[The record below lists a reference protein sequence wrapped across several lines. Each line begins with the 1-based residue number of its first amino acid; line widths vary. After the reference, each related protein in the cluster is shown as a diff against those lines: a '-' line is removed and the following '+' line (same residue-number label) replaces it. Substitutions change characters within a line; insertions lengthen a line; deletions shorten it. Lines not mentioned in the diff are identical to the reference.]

1 MQRESGQL
9 NGFLMKWQ
17 ILYSANDSAGQSS
30 KSTTTK
36 SFVTKRISLPSLSQ
50 IELLKATNE
59 ASFRG
64 LSVPGF
70 RSVLEAEN
78 NGTDLTLKL
87 QFVHGESLKE
97 RLSKKPSLIDKI
109 KFCLQITKTLSEVH
123 RKEFVH
129 LNLNPAHIIF
139 EAETDEVFFISLGLA
154 TRIKR
159 KIGIER
165 RLVFFEADYD
175 FIAPEQT
182 GRISTD
188 IGFYTD
194 IYSLGII
201 FYWIFTNQLPFE
213 SKAGAS
219 KIHAHIALTPKHPS
233 EISDIPMVLSDMIMK
248 MIEKDVQNRYQS
260 AQGVLY
266 DLEMILYTLQKDFVN
281 EGFLLGTQD
290 SSGQLLFSDQLY
302 ARDAQI
308 AQLKEAFSRAT
319 EKEKNLVYVCG
330 SSGVGKSALVER
342 LYRPVVQAGGFFISG
357 KFDQLKADV
366 PYSAFSQALGK
377 LVNQILLLNEN
388 ELNKWKTKLHSL
400 LQPIGRVLFEIVPGL
415 DKLLDNEP
423 EIPHLSGA
431 EAQMRFNYALS
442 KFFRVFS
449 ELGKPVFIF
458 IDDLQWSDVSSLDLM
473 KSMLV
478 NSELTNILIVGAFR
492 DNEITPGHLFQ
503 HFTMELEELGIH
515 PEEILLENLK
525 EEDIK
530 LLVSNVL
537 GRSNSPLDE
546 LASIVF
552 KKSMGNALFANQFL
566 KAIYKNEMLFFDSEK
581 GSWNWDLR
589 KLISYNVEGDIVNLF
604 LEAINGLPAD
614 TIAIL
619 KLASC
624 IGNKFNLQDLVII
637 SDRENGKV
645 VQDFNLALDLDLV
658 IESQD
663 GSFYFVH
670 DKVQQAIYSL
680 IDGEGKKKNHLKI
693 GRNLLYKTKKK
704 GLKESVFEIVNQF
717 NFGRELISD
726 PREVKKLCELNSI
739 AGQRAQNSTAYIL
752 ALQYFENALQL
763 LTVDAWKTDRDF
775 TYDLY
780 LKSASAAYQC
790 NNQEF
795 FEKYTKLLEAN
806 SNSTLDRL
814 KLADLKIQNAN
825 VENDQKRVIEIG
837 IEILRSVHI
846 DLKRHPSQL
855 NVLFGFVRTNLRLF
869 SFPEERILDFPL
881 IKDGELLIA
890 MSIMHHMALAAYL
903 TEPNLLPLIMFEL
916 IRLTLKFGLGPKT
929 PVAFVVFGYINI
941 AFMGNMAK
949 GLRMGQLGNSVFE
962 ILQNEDEFVSFK
974 QVYVMFISHWQKHLA
989 ESIPELEEAL
999 KKGLETGDFEFT
1011 SIIGQLII
1019 YWNFYGG
1026 VPIPRILLR
1035 GELLSKQI
1043 TPLNQIM
1050 QIERIDLFRQSA
1062 LNLMDGVKDFGVLS
1076 GELFDEQKIA
1086 FPNVPAFSLYYH
1098 NLYAQKKFLSL
1109 IFNQNETAWKFCC
1122 QEKLH
1127 LIPVKGSITEMLFFY
1142 YENLCITPVFHT
1154 RTTSEQKV
1162 LLKICR
1168 KNIKMI
1174 GGLVKY
1180 SEVNFQHRHEFM
1192 KAEYEALKGN
1202 FDKAIKS
1209 FTYAIRYARIHKYIQ
1224 DEALIWE
1231 RAGTYFKE
1239 QQQPEAAQFYLA
1251 NAYKAYGKWGAKAK
1265 LVQMKEIYAGFI
1277 SSEEIGVNANI
1288 LDLDTILKT
1297 INLISGEMKL
1307 ENILTGLMQLVSENA
1322 GADRAFLI
1330 TIEKESKLIKASIDN
1345 STNEIQV
1352 LQNIAYEEFD
1362 EISHSVVNY
1371 VLRTGDTLVL
1381 EDATKTLPYSDE
1393 DYIDENKVKS
1403 ILCIPQKHSGV
1414 GFSLLYLENRLLS
1427 GAFTK
1432 ERIEILQVMATQ
1444 TAISLQNAMLLES
1457 TNQLNEK
1464 LIQEVEVR
1472 KEVEEN
1478 LRLNEKRLEEYN
1490 ANLESKVKERTLDLQ
1505 NEKEKSDVLLLNILP
1520 LDIARELKEKGSAQS
1535 KKYESVTVLF
1545 TDFKGFSI
1553 IAEQLSAVDLVSE
1566 IDYCFKEFDRIIY
1579 KYGIE
1584 KIKTIGD
1591 SYMAAGGIPI
1601 ENSTHPMDV
1610 IKAAFEIRDF
1620 IETHKEKS
1628 RIENNPIFEVRIG
1641 IHTGNV
1647 VAGIVG
1653 LNKFAYDIWG
1663 DTVNLA
1669 SRMESSSE
1677 VGKINISGVT
1687 YDLVKSHFSCT
1698 HRGKILAKNKGEVDM
1713 YFVEKLPA

>member
-1 MQRESGQL
+1 
-9 NGFLMKWQ
+9 MKWQ
-17 ILYSANDSAGQSS
+17 LLYSANDSVTQNSRSAL
-30 KSTTTK
+30 ST
-36 SFVTKRISLPSLSQ
+36 SFVTKKISLSTLSQ
-50 IELLKATNE
+50 IETLKANNE
-59 ASFRG
+59 ASFAG
-64 LSVPGF
+64 ISIPGF
-70 RSVLEAEN
+70 RNVLDIDN
-78 NGTDLTLKL
+78 NGTELSLKL
-87 QFVHGESLKE
+87 QFIKGKTLKE
-97 RLSKKPSLIDKI
+97 HILKQRSLVEKMKICIAIAKKLAEI
-109 KFCLQITKTLSEVH
+109 H

-129 LNLNPAHIIF
+129 LNLNPDHILF
-139 EAETDEVFFISLGLA
+139 EADTNEVFFISLGLA

-165 RLVFFEADYD
+165 RLAFFEADYD

-182 GRISTD
+182 GRISTE

-194 IYSLGII
+194 IYTLGII
-201 FYWIFTNQLPFE
+201 FYWVFTQQLPFQ
-213 SKAGAS
+213 SKEGVS

-233 EISDIPMVLSDMIMK
+233 EFSAIPKVLSDMIMK
-248 MIEKDVQNRYQS
+248 MIEKDVQNRYHS
-260 AQGVLY
+260 AKGVLY
-266 DLEMILYTLQKDFVN
+266 DLEMILYSLQKDIDI

-290 SSGQLLFSDQLY
+290 SSGLLIFSDQLY
-302 ARDAQI
+302 AREVQI
-308 AQLKEAFSRAT
+308 KQLREAFARAT
-319 EKEKNLVYVCG
+319 ENDKNLVYVYG
-330 SSGVGKSALVER
+330 NSGVGKSALVER
-342 LYRPVVQAGGFFISG
+342 MYKPVVQAGGFFISG
-357 KFDQLKADV
+357 KFDQLRADV
-366 PYSAFSQALGK
+366 PYFAFSQALGK
-377 LVNQILLLNEN
+377 LINQILLLNEA
-388 ELNKWKTKLHSL
+388 ELNKWKAKLHNL
-400 LQPIGRVLFEIVPGL
+400 LMPIGRVLFEIIPGL

-423 EIPHLSGA
+423 EIPSLTGA
-431 EAQMRFNYALS
+431 EAQMRFNYALN
-442 KFFRVFS
+442 KFFKVFS

-473 KSMLV
+473 KTILV
-478 NSELTNILIVGAFR
+478 NEELNNILIVGAYR
-492 DNEITPGHLFQ
+492 DNEITPGHLFLQ
-503 HFTMELEELGIH
+503 FQMELEELGIQ

-525 EEDIK
+525 EEDVK

-537 GRSNSPLDE
+537 GRSNRSLDE

-552 KKSMGNALFANQFL
+552 KKSVGNALFANQFL
-566 KAIYKNEMLFFDSEK
+566 KAIYKNEMLFFDSEE
-581 GSWNWDLR
+581 GSWNWDLN

-604 LEAINGLPAD
+604 LETINELPAD

-624 IGNKFNLQDLVII
+624 IGNKFYLQDLVTI
-637 SDRENGKV
+637 SAQEKV
-645 VQDFNLALDLDLV
+645 KTTQDFNLALDLDLV
-658 IESQD
+658 IESLD

-670 DKVQQAIYSL
+670 DRVQQAIYSL
-680 IDGEGKKKNHLKI
+680 IDEKDKKENHLKV
-693 GRNLLYKTKKK
+693 GRTLLKTSQEK
-704 GLKESVFEIVNQF
+704 GLREGIFELVNQY
-717 NFGRELISD
+717 NFGKELISD
-726 PREVKKLCELNSI
+726 PQEIKKLCELNSI
-739 AGQRAQNSTAYIL
+739 AGERAQNSTAYVL
-752 ALQYFENALQL
+752 AMQYFENALLL
-763 LTVDAWKTDRDF
+763 LTSDCWEKDRDF

-780 LKSASAAYQC
+780 LKSAIAAYQC
-790 NNQEF
+790 NDQALF
-795 FEKYTKLLEAN
+795 GMFTKLLDARAK
-806 SNSTLDRL
+806 SPLDKL

-837 IEILRSVHI
+837 LEILRSVDIH
-846 DLKRHPSQL
+846 LKRHPSQL
-855 NVLFGFVRTNLRLF
+855 NVLFGFVRTNIRLA
-869 SFPEERILDFPL
+869 SNSEDKILHL
-881 IKDGELLIA
+881 SEIKDEELLIA

-962 ILQNEDEFVSFK
+962 IIQNEDEFVSFK
-974 QVYVMFISHWQKHLA
+974 QVYVMFISHWLKHLA

-1026 VPIPRILLR
+1026 EPIPKILQR

-1050 QIERIDLFRQSA
+1050 QIKRIDLFRQSA
-1062 LNLMDGVKDFGVLS
+1062 LSLVEGVKDFEVLT
-1076 GELFDEQKIA
+1076 GEIFDEQKIE
-1086 FPNVPAFSLYYH
+1086 FPDIPAFSLYFH
-1098 NLYAQKKFLSL
+1098 NLYSQKKFLSL

-1122 QEKLH
+1122 MEKLH

-1142 YENLCITPVFHT
+1142 YENLCITPIFHA
-1154 RTTSEQKV
+1154 RSTSEQKS

-1168 KNIKMI
+1168 KNIKLI
-1174 GGLVKY
+1174 GGLVKH

-1224 DEALIWE
+1224 DEAMIWE
-1231 RAGTYFKE
+1231 RAGTYFNA
-1239 QQQPEAAQFYLA
+1239 QQQPEAAQFYLS
-1251 NAYKAYGKWGAKAK
+1251 NAYKSYEKWGAKAK
-1265 LVQMKEIYAGFI
+1265 LAQMKETYAGII
-1277 SSEEIGVNANI
+1277 SAEEIGLNANI

-1297 INLISGEMKL
+1297 IKLISGEMKL
-1307 ENILTGLMQLVSENA
+1307 ETILTGLMQLVSENA

-1330 TIEKESKLIKASIDN
+1330 TVEKDSKLIKASIDN

-1352 LQNIAYEEFD
+1352 LQNIPYDEFEEV
-1362 EISHSVVNY
+1362 SHSVINY
-1371 VLRTGDTLVL
+1371 VLRSGETLVL

-1393 DYIDENKVKS
+1393 DYISENKIKS

-1464 LIQEVEVR
+1464 LTQEVEVR
-1472 KEVEEN
+1472 KEIEEN

-1490 ANLESKVKERTLDLQ
+1490 ANLESKVQERTLDLQ
-1505 NEKEKSDVLLLNILP
+1505 MEKEKSDELLLNILP
-1520 LDIARELKEKGSAQS
+1520 FNIARELKEKGSAES
-1535 KKYESVTVLF
+1535 KKYESVTVIF

-1553 IAEQLSAVDLVSE
+1553 IAEQMNAVELVSE
-1566 IDYCFKEFDRIIY
+1566 IDFCFKEFDRIIE
-1579 KYGIE
+1579 KHGIE

-1591 SYMAAGGIPI
+1591 SYMAAGGIPV
-1601 ENSTHPMDV
+1601 ENTTHPFDV
-1610 IKAAFEIRDF
+1610 INAAFEIRDF
-1620 IETHKEKS
+1620 IENHKEKS
-1628 RIENNPIFEVRIG
+1628 RLENKPIFELRIG
-1641 IHTGNV
+1641 IHTGNI

-1677 VGKINISGVT
+1677 AGKINVSGAT
-1687 YDLVKSHFSCT
+1687 YELVKDHFSCT
-1698 HRGKILAKNKGEVDM
+1698 HRGKVLAKNKGEVDM
-1713 YFVEKLPA
+1713 YFVERLKVK

>member
-1 MQRESGQL
+1 
-9 NGFLMKWQ
+9 MKWQ
-17 ILYSANDSAGQSS
+17 ILYSVNDSATQNS
-30 KSTTTK
+30 KTAGSNSFATK
-36 SFVTKRISLPSLSQ
+36 IISLTTLSQ
-50 IELLKATNE
+50 IETLKATNE
-59 ASFRG
+59 AS
-64 LSVPGF
+64 LSGVSIPGF
-70 RSVLEAEN
+70 RKVLNNEN
-78 NGTDLTLKL
+78 NGTDLSLKL
-87 QFVHGESLKE
+87 QFIKGESLKDHVSKP
-97 RLSKKPSLIDKI
+97 LSLSEKVKI
-109 KFCLQITKTLSEVH
+109 CVAITKKLVEVH

-129 LNLNPAHIIF
+129 LNLNPEHILI
-139 EAETDEVFFISLGLA
+139 EDDTNEVFFISLGLA
-154 TRIKR
+154 TQIKR

-188 IGFYTD
+188 IGFYSD
-194 IYSLGII
+194 IYALGII
-201 FYWIFTNQLPFE
+201 FYWIFTKHLPFE
-213 SKAGAS
+213 SKEGAS

-233 EISDIPMVLSDMIMK
+233 EMAEIPQVLSEMIMK
-248 MIEKDVQNRYQS
+248 MIEKDVQYRYHS

-266 DLEMILYTLQKDFVN
+266 DLEMILYAIQKDLDI

-290 SSGQLLFSDQLY
+290 LSGVLMFSDQLY
-302 ARDAQI
+302 ARDKQI
-308 AQLKEAFSRAT
+308 KQLRDAFAKVSNNG
-319 EKEKNLVYVCG
+319 KNLVYVYG
-330 SSGVGKSALVER
+330 NSGVGKSALVER

-357 KFDQLKADV
+357 KFDQLRADV

-377 LVNQILLLNEN
+377 LTNQILLLNEV
-388 ELNKWKTKLHSL
+388 ELNKWKSKLHSL
-400 LQPIGRVLFEIVPGL
+400 LQPIGRVLFEVIPGL
-415 DKLLDNEP
+415 EKLLDNEP
-423 EIPHLSGA
+423 DIPTLTGA
-431 EAQMRFNYALS
+431 EAQLRFNYALTR
-442 KFFRVFS
+442 FFQVFA

-473 KSMLV
+473 KTILV
-478 NSELTNILIVGAFR
+478 DSELNNILIVGAYR
-492 DNEITPGHLFQ
+492 DNEITPGHLFLQ
-503 HFTMELEELGIH
+503 FKMELEGQGIR

-525 EEDIK
+525 EEDIRR
-530 LLVSNVL
+530 LVINTL
-537 GRSNSPLDE
+537 GKSDRPLDE
-546 LASIVF
+546 LASIVY
-552 KKSMGNALFANQFL
+552 KKSVGNALFANQFL
-566 KAIYKNEMLFFDSEK
+566 KAIYKNEMLFFDSDE
-581 GSWNWDLR
+581 GSWKWKLD

-604 LEAINGLPAD
+604 LETINELPPD
-614 TIAIL
+614 TISIL

-624 IGNKFNLQDLVII
+624 IGNKFFLQDLVSI
-637 SDRENGKV
+637 SEQENEKV
-645 VQDFNLALDLDLV
+645 AQDFNLALDLDLV
-658 IESQD
+658 IESLD

-670 DKVQQAIYSL
+670 DRVQQAIYSL
-680 IDGEGKKKNHLKI
+680 IDEKGKKENHLKI
-693 GRNLLYKTKKK
+693 GRTLLKNTKEK
-704 GLKESVFEIVNQF
+704 GPREGIFEIVNQF
-717 NFGRELISD
+717 NFGKELISD
-726 PREVKKLCELNSI
+726 PAEIKTLCELNSI
-739 AGQRAQNSTAYIL
+739 AGQRAQNSTAYVL
-752 ALQYFENALQL
+752 AKQYFENALLL
-763 LTVDAWKTDRDF
+763 LTADSWEMDRDF

-780 LKSASAAYQC
+780 LKSAIAAYQC
-790 NNQEF
+790 NNQEMF
-795 FEKYTKLLEAN
+795 GKYTALLDTNAK
-806 SNSTLDRL
+806 STLDKL

-837 IEILRSVHI
+837 LEILRSIDI
-846 DLKRHPSQL
+846 DLKPHPSQL
-855 NVLFGFVRTNLRLF
+855 NVLFGFFRTNLRLAAF
-869 SFPEERILDFPL
+869 SEDKILHLPE
-881 IKDGELLIA
+881 IKDEKLLIA

-929 PVAFVVFGYINI
+929 PMAFVVFGYINI
-941 AFMGNMAK
+941 AFMGNMTK

-962 ILQNEDEFVSFK
+962 IIQDEDEFVSFK
-974 QVYVMFISHWQKHLA
+974 QVYVMFISHWLKHLA

-1026 VPIPRILLR
+1026 EPIPKILLR

-1050 QIERIDLFRQSA
+1050 QIKRIDLFRQSA
-1062 LNLMDGVKDFGVLS
+1062 LSLVEGVKDFEVLS
-1076 GELFDEQKIA
+1076 GEIFDEQKID
-1086 FPNVPAFSLYYH
+1086 FPDEPAFSLYYH
-1098 NLYAQKKFLSL
+1098 NLYSQKKVLSL

-1122 QEKLH
+1122 MEKLH

-1142 YENLCITPVFHT
+1142 YENLCITPIFHS
-1154 RTTSEQKV
+1154 RSTSEQKS

-1168 KNIKMI
+1168 KNIKLI
-1174 GGLVKY
+1174 GGLVKH

-1202 FDKAIKS
+1202 FDKAVKS
-1209 FTYAIRYARIHKYIQ
+1209 FNYAIRYARIHKYIQ
-1224 DEALIWE
+1224 DEALMWE
-1231 RAGTYFKE
+1231 RGGIYFNS
-1239 QQQPEAAQFYLA
+1239 QQQPEAAQFYLS
-1251 NAYKAYGKWGAKAK
+1251 NAYKSYEKWGTKAK
-1265 LVQMKEIYAGFI
+1265 LVQMKETYAGFI
-1277 SSEEIGVNANI
+1277 SAEEIGMNANI

-1297 INLISGEMKL
+1297 IKLISGEMKL
-1307 ENILTGLMQLVSENA
+1307 ETILTGLMQLVSENA

-1330 TIEKESKLIKASIDN
+1330 TIEKDSKLIKASIDN

-1352 LQNIAYEEFD
+1352 LQNIPYDEFE
-1362 EISHSVVNY
+1362 EISHSVINY
-1371 VLRTGDTLVL
+1371 VLRSGETLVL

-1393 DYIDENKVKS
+1393 GYISENKIKS

-1505 NEKEKSDVLLLNILP
+1505 IEKEKSDELLLNILP
-1520 LDIARELKEKGSAQS
+1520 FDIARELKEKGAAES

-1553 IAEQLSAVDLVSE
+1553 IAEQMNAVELVSE
-1566 IDYCFKEFDRIIY
+1566 IDFCFKEFDRIIQ
-1579 KYGIE
+1579 KHGIE

-1591 SYMAAGGIPI
+1591 SYMAAGGIPV
-1601 ENSTHPMDV
+1601 ENKTHPLDV
-1610 IKAAFEIRDF
+1610 INAAFEIRDF
-1620 IETHKEKS
+1620 IENHKEKNRLES
-1628 RIENNPIFEVRIG
+1628 KPIFELRIG
-1641 IHTGNV
+1641 IHTGNI

-1677 VGKINISGVT
+1677 AGKINISGAT
-1687 YDLVKSHFSCT
+1687 YELVKDHFSCT
-1698 HRGKILAKNKGEVDM
+1698 HRGKVLAKNKGEVDM
-1713 YFVEKLPA
+1713 YFVERLKVK